1 MADYAAGNAPNT
13 AALGLV
19 LSGMNNDTEPNGI
32 NTALMLKSMLKK
44 ISINGVPIFSFPQK
58 SLLLQIRTLE
68 LELRNLTLLIS

>member
-32 NTALMLKSMLKK
+32 NTALMLKSMLK
-44 ISINGVPIFSFPQK
+44 NFQ
-58 SLLLQIRTLE
+58 
-68 LELRNLTLLIS
+68 